1 MIDIRQPGT
10 GCGETIG
17 DGLAGKPGPM
27 FDALETFLLRCGNQ
41 PSVTHDRRRRVGMKC
56 IETQDQQSTPLPT
69 AVSKTELV
77 HRSTVTAAHI
87 QHSAAA
93 GGRITGNQSSSNSCW
108 YCRCRLR

>member
-10 GCGETIG
+10 GCRQTIG

-27 FDALETFLLRCGNQ
+27 FDALETFLLHGSNQ
-41 PSVTHDRRRRVGMKC
+41 PSVTHDRRRRVGMKW

-69 AVSKTELV
+69 AISKMVLV
-77 HRSTVTAAHI
+77 RRRSVAAHI

-93 GGRITGNQSSSNSCW
+93 GGRITGNQSSS
-108 YCRCRLR
+108 